1 MKEIGGYI
9 QLEESSGKMLYED
22 GVKLNSGRNALAY
35 LLEARNI
42 KKIMMPKFMCD
53 SCDNVIKN
61 YNVKKRTYNINSQFQ
76 PIDIELQENEW
87 LYIVN
92 YYGQLSDDYI
102 KKMKEKYK
110 RIILDYSQAY
120 FQRPILGI
128 DTIYSCRKYFG
139 VPDGAILYTNCRI
152 NRKLKT
158 DISYN
163 RILPILGR
171 FEKNAEIFY
180 EQYKQGERN
189 FNDYPLMEMSK
200 LTINLLRTIDYAKV
214 KDIRMRN
221 YLFLMQNLAEFNE
234 LNLIVTKGL
243 FMYPLYVDNG
253 ELVRKKLQKNKIYT
267 PCLWPNVVDDYDD
280 NTIEGKMA
288 RNIVPLPID
297 QRYNLED
304 MEYIVCKIKEI
315 I

>member
-53 SCDNVIKN
+53 SCDNFIKN

-102 KKMKEKYK
+102 KKMKGKYK

-214 KDIRMRN
+214 KDIRMQN

-234 LNLIVTKGL
+234 LNPIVTKGL

-253 ELVRKKLQKNKIYT
+253 EVVRKKLQKNKIYV
-267 PCLWPNVVDDYDD
+267 PCLWPNVVDDCND

-297 QRYNLED
+297 QRYNLKD

>member
-9 QLEESSGKMLYED
+9 QLEESNGKMLYED

-214 KDIRMRN
+214 KDIRMQN
-221 YLFLMQNLAEFNE
+221 YLYLMQNLAEFNE

>member
-200 LTINLLRTIDYAKV
+200 LTINLLRTIDYEKV
-214 KDIRMRN
+214 KDIRMQN
-221 YLFLMQNLAEFNE
+221 YLYLMQNLAEFNE
-234 LNLIVTKGL
+234 LNPIVTKGL

-253 ELVRKKLQKNKIYT
+253 EVVRKKLQKNKIYV
-267 PCLWPNVVDDYDD
+267 PCLWPNVVDDCND

>member
-1 MKEIGGYI
+1 MKEIGGYF
-9 QLEESSGKMLYED
+9 QLEESNGKMLYED
-22 GVKLNSGRNALAY
+22 GVKLNSGRNALAS

-42 KKIMMPKFMCD
+42 KKIMMPQFMCD
-53 SCDNVIKN
+53 SCDNVIKK
-61 YNVKKRTYNINSQFQ
+61 YNIEKRTYNINSQFQ

-92 YYGQLSDDYI
+92 YYGQLSDDFI
-102 KKMKEKYK
+102 KRMKEKYK

-120 FQRPILGI
+120 FQKPILGI

-171 FEKNAEIFY
+171 YEKNAEIFY

-200 LTINLLRTIDYAKV
+200 LTINLLRTIDYEKV
-214 KDIRMRN
+214 KDIRMQN
-221 YLFLMQNLAEFNE
+221 YLYLMQNLAEFNE

-253 ELVRKKLQKNKIYT
+253 ELVREKLQKNKIYI
-267 PCLWPNVVDDYDD
+267 PCLWPNVVNDYDD

-297 QRYNLED
+297 QRYNLKD
-304 MEYIVCKIKEI
+304 MQYIVCKIKEI

>member
-200 LTINLLRTIDYAKV
+200 LTINLLRTIDYEKV
-214 KDIRMRN
+214 KDIRMQN
-221 YLFLMQNLAEFNE
+221 YLYLMQNLAEFNE
-234 LNLIVTKGL
+234 LNPIVTKGL

-253 ELVRKKLQKNKIYT
+253 EVVRKKLQKNKIYV
-267 PCLWPNVVDDYDD
+267 PCLWPNVVDDCND

-297 QRYNLED
+297 QRYNLKD